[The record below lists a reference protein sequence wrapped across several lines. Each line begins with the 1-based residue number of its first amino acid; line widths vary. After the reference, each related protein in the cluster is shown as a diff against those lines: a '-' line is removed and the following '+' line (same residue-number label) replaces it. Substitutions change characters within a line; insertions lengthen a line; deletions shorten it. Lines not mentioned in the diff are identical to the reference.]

1 MCWALAGR
9 RAKAGAGPSTSG
21 CSAPRSGDLASPQQ
35 GEPPRPNFE
44 PSPSDPASAS
54 GGILCPANTIE
65 STSPADSRSV
75 DGIRYA
81 TARAQGPWHTARH
94 AGAARD
100 ENGPSDGDGAAV
112 GVRGAV
118 NTAHGRPPAPRL

>member
-44 PSPSDPASAS
+44 PSPSDPASVS
-54 GGILCPANTIE
+54 GGILSPANTIE
-65 STSPADSRSV
+65 STSPADSRSA
-75 DGIRYA
+75 DGLRYA
-81 TARAQGPWHTARH
+81 TAQAQRPWDTTPSVR
-94 AGAARD
+94 AARE
-100 ENGPSDGDGAAV
+100 ENGPSDAAGTGGPVLGAASSPT
-112 GVRGAV
+112 GA
-118 NTAHGRPPAPRL
+118 